1 MDCVRF
7 NYLYRD
13 GANFKRWGEVL
24 FSNPKEI
31 SLQDIEARLS
41 RAFLPDGQFIAS
53 QVGIPEVFLFRSSK
67 MTAYDHCF
75 HEFDSVEFC
84 QKSPTDVHNRSIDM
98 FLANVEKTALK
109 GWVAFDISVLL

>member
-31 SLQDIEARLS
+31 SLKDIGARLL
-41 RAFLPDGQFIAS
+41 RAFLPDSQFIAG
-53 QVGIPEVFLFRSSK
+53 QIRIPEVFLFRASK

-75 HEFDSVEFC
+75 HKFDSVEFC
-84 QKSPTDVHNRSIDM
+84 QETPTDVYNRSIDI
-98 FLANVEKTALK
+98 FLADVEKIAIK
-109 GWVAFDISVLL
+109 GWIAFDIAVLL

>member
-31 SLQDIEARLS
+31 SLKNIEARLL
-41 RAFLPDGQFIAS
+41 RAFLPDSQFIAG
-53 QVGIPEVFLFRSSK
+53 QIGISEVFLL
-67 MTAYDHCF
+67 T
-75 HEFDSVEFC
+75 FD
-84 QKSPTDVHNRSIDM
+84 P
-98 FLANVEKTALK
+98 LY
-109 GWVAFDISVLL
+109 